1 MLFLRQNLVG
11 IFIQVECIV
20 MENTDGTIDAWFAA
34 PGGEFGEK
42 ISYFNETGQQSPM
55 RLLTGSTAAQKFTIT
70 IPFYSIDVA
79 CPSWAT
85 TDSSLTLS
93 LYKWQ
98 TDYDTTLASP
108 AIASKIF
115 GNYADDQNLQ
125 QANIYGFC
133 IMLRAQ
139 QVFGKKKVKLVG
151 L

>member
-1 MLFLRQNLVG
+1 
-11 IFIQVECIV
+11 

-34 PGGEFGEK
+34 PGREFGEK